1 MTRAYELTWQ
11 PKEQQASI
19 MTYLFSH
26 QKGRR
31 GKSMSKSEQ
40 LESMSYLDTMNK
52 SVHQE
57 CVLGECLM

>member
-1 MTRAYELTWQ
+1 
-11 PKEQQASI
+11 
-19 MTYLFSH
+19 
-26 QKGRR
+26 
-31 GKSMSKSEQ
+31 MSKSEQ